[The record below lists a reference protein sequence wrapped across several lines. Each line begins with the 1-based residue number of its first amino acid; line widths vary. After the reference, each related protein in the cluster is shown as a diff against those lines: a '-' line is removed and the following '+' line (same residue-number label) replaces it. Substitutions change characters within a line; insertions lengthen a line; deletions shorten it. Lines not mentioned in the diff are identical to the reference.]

1 MSTEHGRQ
9 WWSTTPV
16 VLRRYRSWKSFLGCN
31 PATVAVAACLGEN
44 HGTNKFRKWSELITM
59 ILNICK
65 SDSLPGLYPSN
76 ASTSSGKVTAAYQR
90 WCNTMYHH
98 HTNRPSTEN
107 CSAAAVLWCT
117 VQLCQGAVDMC
128 AVLLTSTSDSSLGCT
143 VLVLC
148 CLFWVV
154 SSSHFLTE
162 SLIEFD
168 RMCTCVDSFFSFF
181 DTVCFK
187 IAIWS
192 CVLRLADL
200 GRIQ

>member
-1 MSTEHGRQ
+1 MSSEHGRQ

-16 VLRRYRSWKSFLGCN
+16 VLRRYRYWQTFLGYN

-44 HGTNKFRKWSELITM
+44 HRTSIFRKWSEFITM

-90 WCNTMYHH
+90 WCNTMYQQR
-98 HTNRPSTEN
+98 TNSPSTEN
-107 CSAAAVLWCT
+107 CCARPCC

-143 VLVLC
+143 VLRC

-154 SSSHFLTE
+154 SSSHFWQ
-162 SLIEFD
+162 SEFWHN
-168 RMCTCVDSFFSFF
+168 VDSLTFF

-187 IAIWS
+187 TAIWS
-192 CVLRLADL
+192 CALHLADL